1 VKSSTRTRRR
11 SIVELRLERHPLN
24 PILSPVPENLW
35 ENKFVFNCA
44 VVFDGEL
51 FHMLYRAQG
60 ADMVS
65 RIGYAVS
72 VDGVRFNRLEKPV
85 FTPAS
90 KEELYG
96 VEDPRITKIG
106 DKYYMLY
113 TAYSLKGPRVAL
125 ASTKNFITWERYG
138 IVIKDEVNNKDAAL
152 FPEKINGRYVM
163 MHRFEPDIWLAFSDD
178 LINWGDYVS
187 IAGPRQGYW
196 DNLKIGAGAPP
207 IKTPYGWLLLYHG
220 VEDASRP
227 IYRLGFMLLDLND
240 PTKVLKRSEEPI
252 LEPEEEW
259 EVFGGVPNVVFSD
272 AMVEYKGKY
281 YVYYGA
287 ADNYIALATI
297 DVEKVLEWCRK
308 I

>member
-1 VKSSTRTRRR
+1 
-11 SIVELRLERHPLN
+11 VELRLERHPLN
-24 PILSPVPENLW
+24 PILSPVPEHLW

-113 TAYSLKGPRVAL
+113 TAYSPKGPRVAL

>member
-1 VKSSTRTRRR
+1 M
-11 SIVELRLERHPLN
+11 ELRLERHPLN
-24 PILSPVPENLW
+24 PVLAPIPEHLW
-35 ENKFVFNCA
+35 EDKFVFNCA
-44 VVFDGEL
+44 VVNDDGL
-51 FHMLYRAQG
+51 FHLLYRAQG

-72 VDGVRFNRLEKPV
+72 SDGIHFNRLEKPV
-85 FTPAS
+85 FSPAS
-90 KEELYG
+90 RDELYG

-106 DKYYMLY
+106 DRYYMTY
-113 TAYSLKGPRVAL
+113 TAYSPKGPRVAL

-152 FPEKINGRYVM
+152 FPEKINGKYVM
-163 MHRFEPDIWLAFSDD
+163 IHRFEPDIWYAYSDD
-178 LINWGDYVS
+178 LINWGNYVDVV
-187 IAGPRQGYW
+187 GPREGYW
-196 DNLKIGAGAPP
+196 DNLKVGIGAPP

-220 VEDASRP
+220 VEDGPRP
-227 IYRLGFMLLDLND
+227 IYRLGFMLLDLNN

-252 LEPEEEW
+252 LEPQEEW

-287 ADNYIALATI
+287 SDNYIALATI
-297 DVEKVLEWCRK
+297 DVEKVMRWCESAR
-308 I
+308 